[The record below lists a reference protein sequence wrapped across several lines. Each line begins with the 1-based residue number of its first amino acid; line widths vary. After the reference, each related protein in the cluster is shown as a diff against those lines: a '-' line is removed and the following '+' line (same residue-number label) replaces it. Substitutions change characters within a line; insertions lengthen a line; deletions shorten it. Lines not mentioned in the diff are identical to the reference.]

1 MMQHNGGRLPV
12 TQKLVIGFLTG
23 IVLGSFLLNLPV
35 SHEAGASLSY
45 FDALF
50 LSVSAVCVTG
60 LTPVSIIDT
69 LSVFGRTVL
78 AILIQFGGIGYATFA
93 IFLHM
98 LLGQNIPFSQ
108 QKLAQE
114 ALNQET
120 GRGITGLVK
129 LVVTSSFIFEGVGAV
144 VLTFAFRAHATSLA
158 QAVGL
163 GVFHSIS
170 AFNNAGFDLFGNSL
184 MNWHDDILV
193 NVTVSLL
200 IIIGGIGFVVISD
213 VWRKKRWERFAFHTK
228 IVLSMTGILIAA
240 GTLLI
245 HATSSLSWLE
255 SLFLSVTSRTAGFNS
270 VDTGLLNQRTL
281 IVVMCLMWIG
291 ASPGSTGGGIKTTT
305 FFTLLSSV
313 KAIVGRHEATE
324 FNRKISDDSISK
336 AYAVTTISA
345 LLLVL
350 GVFLLSVFEQDR
362 SGLLPLVFE
371 AISAFGTVGLS
382 MGVTGTLGVG
392 GKCILMVLMF
402 VGRLGPVTI
411 ADSLRKCSVR
421 HIHYMEESISI
432 G

>member
-1 MMQHNGGRLPV
+1 
-12 TQKLVIGFLTG
+12 
-23 IVLGSFLLNLPV
+23 
-35 SHEAGASLSY
+35 
-45 FDALF
+45 
-50 LSVSAVCVTG
+50 
-60 LTPVSIIDT
+60 
-69 LSVFGRTVL
+69 
-78 AILIQFGGIGYATFA
+78 
-93 IFLHM
+93 
-98 LLGQNIPFSQ
+98 
-108 QKLAQE
+108 
-114 ALNQET
+114 
-120 GRGITGLVK
+120 
-129 LVVTSSFIFEGVGAV
+129 
-144 VLTFAFRAHATSLA
+144 
-158 QAVGL
+158 
-163 GVFHSIS
+163 
-170 AFNNAGFDLFGNSL
+170 
-184 MNWHDDILV
+184 
-193 NVTVSLL
+193 
-200 IIIGGIGFVVISD
+200 
-213 VWRKKRWERFAFHTK
+213 
-228 IVLSMTGILIAA
+228 
-240 GTLLI
+240 
-245 HATSSLSWLE
+245 
-255 SLFLSVTSRTAGFNS
+255 LFLSVTSRTAGFNS